1 MTSTLTAERADL
13 LETLTAHRRFLR
25 FTVQGLT
32 DEQARLPP
40 TASELTLGGLIKHV
54 AGQESKWVDFILTG
68 PEAIATPVDE
78 AGFAEW
84 AAEFRLLPE
93 ETLAGVLQ
101 KYEDVA
107 RRTDDLVAT
116 VDLDSSHPLPAA
128 PWFEPGARRSARR
141 VLLHIVAETAQHA
154 GHADILRESLDGQK
168 TMG

>member
-1 MTSTLTAERADL
+1 MASALTAERADL
-13 LETLTAHRRFLR
+13 IEALTAHRRFLR

-32 DEQARLPP
+32 DEQARLRP

-68 PEAIATPVDE
+68 PGAIATPVDE

-84 AAEFRLLPE
+84 AAEFRLLPG

-116 VDLDSSHPLPAA
+116 VDLDSSRPLPAA